1 LKLNYLKFIVSNIK
15 YKIKSPVTRK
25 PSDPAL
31 KSKSVSK
38 PSNYDEYKCF
48 REKLANFEL
57 PDYVNRTNRSK
68 AELEIEKIK
77 HFLSD
82 LIFWTS
88 INHSSVNDTNDFDMF
103 KGYLLY
109 LLNTKKQ
116 LESITTILKI
126 FKRLI
131 QTNGSFEWIETYKD
145 ICMLIQSDFF
155 VEFDSNIL
163 IE

>member
-1 LKLNYLKFIVSNIK
+1 MITKNRN
-15 YKIKSPVTRK
+15 T
-25 PSDPAL
+25 PS
-31 KSKSVSK
+31 
-38 PSNYDEYKCF
+38 
-48 REKLANFEL
+48 
-57 PDYVNRTNRSK
+57 T
-68 AELEIEKIK
+68 
-77 HFLSD
+77 
-82 LIFWTS
+82 
-88 INHSSVNDTNDFDMF
+88 
-103 KGYLLY
+103 LY